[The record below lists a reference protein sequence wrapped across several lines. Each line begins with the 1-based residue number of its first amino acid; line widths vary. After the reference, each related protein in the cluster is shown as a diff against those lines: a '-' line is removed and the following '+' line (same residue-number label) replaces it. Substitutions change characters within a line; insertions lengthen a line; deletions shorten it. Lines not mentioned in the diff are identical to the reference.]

1 MLGQAYPLSQEQQL
15 LFSLGTQTVVMLIL
29 ETVISTSEILI
40 ETGRWRFLKY
50 SLIGARKD
58 EFVRLTS
65 MSMAYS
71 RGGRSKRMTCR
82 FCLCSSGWKLSS
94 PTSLPTAYWVN
105 ESKPEAGDVWKHTAS
120 RDRRWRAA
128 VIGDGMLLS
137 AVQPEKG
144 QRGQQAKQCAS
155 RHKVGCPA
163 GMRWNCSLKVVL
175 RDSSPGRLHLQTD
188 LMCAVPLVV
197 TPRVPSFPFAF
208 LSGVNHTVRE
218 WQ

>member
-1 MLGQAYPLSQEQQL
+1 
-15 LFSLGTQTVVMLIL
+15 MLIL

-144 QRGQQAKQCAS
+144 QRGQRAKQCAS

-188 LMCAVPLVV
+188 LQPCALPEELPCSAARCP
-197 TPRVPSFPFAF
+197 TPCLLLPRGSGHTLRVLCHWSSRRGFLPFLLLFF
-208 LSGVNHTVRE
+208 LE
-218 WQ
+218 